1 MEMPKATG
9 TLWIKRAFDIAAS
22 ALGMV
27 VLSPLMLAIAAAVR
41 CSSAGPVVFRQ
52 KRLGRGG
59 KPFTI
64 YKFRSMVVN
73 PESETGWAKWDDPR
87 QTRVGAF
94 LRRHNLDELPQLFNV
109 LNGTM
114 SLVGP
119 RPERPY
125 FAARFQA
132 EIPGYGARLA
142 MRPGMTGFAQVNGL
156 RGDTSIEKRT
166 ECDLWYIE
174 NWSLGLDARIML
186 KTLFGD
192 IDDNDRTKERWDRP

>member
-1 MEMPKATG
+1 METPKAKG
-9 TLWIKRAFDIAAS
+9 PLWFKRLFDIAAS
-22 ALGMV
+22 AIGMV

-41 CSSAGPVVFRQ
+41 CSSTGPVVFRQ

-73 PESETGWAKWDDPR
+73 AESETGWAKWDDPR
-87 QTRVGAF
+87 QTRVWAF

-132 EIPGYGARLA
+132 KIPGYRNRLGV
-142 MRPGMTGFAQVNGL
+142 RPGMTGLAQVNGL

-174 NWSLGLDARIML
+174 NWSLGLDARILL
-186 KTLFGD
+186 KTLIGD
-192 IDDNDRTKERWDRP
+192 INDDDWTTERWDRL